1 MPRARKGAAR
11 RQSKNR
17 WLQKTKG
24 NRGARRNQWRKTKET
39 VVRAGV
45 NAYGHRK
52 DRKRDYR
59 QLWITRINAAC
70 RAHGLRYSRFMHG
83 LLLANVALNRKMLA
97 EMAIHD
103 EAGFAKLVEIAKGA
117 LTSDAEHAPGV
128 AAKAAL
134 ATAEA

>member
-45 NAYGHRK
+45 YAYTHRK
-52 DRKRDYR
+52 TRKREYR

-70 RAHGLRYSRFMHG
+70 RLRGMRYATFMNGLKN
-83 LLLANVALNRKMLA
+83 ANIDLNRKMLS

-103 EAGFAKLVEIAKGA
+103 EAGFDAIVAIAK
-117 LTSDAEHAPGV
+117 EHASTGEAV
-128 AAKAAL
+128 AAA
-134 ATAEA
+134 